1 MILEELN
8 RIKPSY
14 FYETVAKKTGVSKEI
29 VEDVYNKFLAR
40 VTELS
45 KTELK
50 IVVKGLGTFERH
62 PNCIFTRMYEIWGVV
77 KNSLEHYESGVIYE
91 DQLNKLKDM
100 ESLISDL
107 EKLKVKYKYVEKSI
121 EKFWANCGGFE
132 EFIDRQGRVRKDFE
146 IKKRGMQ
153 QLPLSIE
160 ECEELEGVL

>member
-1 MILEELN
+1 MIEELN

-50 IVVKGLGTFERH
+50 IVIKGLGTFERH
-62 PNCIFTRMYEIWGVV
+62 PNNIFTKMYEIWAIVRS
-77 KNSLEHYESGVIYE
+77 NLEYYKAGVIYE
-91 DQLNKLKDM
+91 DQLNRLQSM

-121 EKFWANCGGFE
+121 EKYWANCGGFE
-132 EFIDRQGRVRKDFE
+132 EFIDRQGRVRKNFE
-146 IKKRGMQ
+146 TKKRGMQ
-153 QLPLSIE
+153 ELSLSIE
-160 ECEELEGVL
+160 ECEEFEGVL